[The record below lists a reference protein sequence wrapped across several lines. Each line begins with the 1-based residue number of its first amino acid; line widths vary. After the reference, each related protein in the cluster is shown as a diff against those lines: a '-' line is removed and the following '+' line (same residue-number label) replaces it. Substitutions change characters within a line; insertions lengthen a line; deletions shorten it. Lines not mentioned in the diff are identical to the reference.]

1 MDKIPRIFDLRL
13 LEARRARARRLAVPG
28 ADFLF
33 ERAVADL
40 GDRLAAVQRAFPRA
54 AIIGPDTGALQA
66 LLGNATNGVVETATI
81 EAGPSGER
89 LALEPGS
96 IDLAVSVL
104 ALQWVNDL
112 PGVMA
117 QIRRALRPDGLF
129 LGVLVGGEA
138 LKELRDVLT
147 AAESEIRGGA
157 APRIAP
163 FADLRDMGSLL
174 QRAGF
179 ALPVTDTDRVVVR
192 YDTMFALV
200 RDLRAMGATSVL
212 VDRDP
217 RPLTR
222 DIAARAAILY
232 AERHADPDGR
242 IRATFDLISLSGWA
256 PDASQPKPLKPGSA
270 KLRLQDAIEAAAKEA
285 LNDGETS

>member
-1 MDKIPRIFDLRL
+1 MDKIPSIFDLRL

-33 ERAVADL
+33 ERAVSDL
-40 GDRLAAVQRAFPRA
+40 GDRLAAVQRKFPRA
-54 AIIGPDTGALQA
+54 AIIGPDTGAL
-66 LLGNATNGVVETATI
+66 ATWLESAINGEVETAAI

-89 LALEPGS
+89 LALEAGS

-129 LGVLVGGEA
+129 LGVLVGGET

-147 AAESEIRGGA
+147 SAESELRGGA

-163 FADLRDMGSLL
+163 FADLRDMGGLL

-222 DIAARAAILY
+222 EVAARAAILY

-270 KLRLQDAIEAAAKEA
+270 KLRLQDAIEAAVKEA
-285 LNDGETS
+285 RKDGETS